1 MRARRI
7 AVAIAL
13 VSAVTASGLLT
24 ACDPKT
30 GSAAGT
36 SASPTPASSGGA
48 GASAPSATGGTGG
61 GSGTGGTTGGATGGT
76 TGGST
81 GGSTGGTAGGGSGAP
96 VSVNGTGGTMLTIS
110 NGTSRVVMNG
120 TVVDFGVAVRD
131 LAWSPDGRKA
141 AFVDGYGNLD
151 TANADGSGRV
161 VVAHNPG
168 GGQTWSHPAWQ
179 VVKAD
184 QQYGN
189 MPRNNLLF
197 VAGSGSTS
205 RLMEVPVA
213 GGTPTTLPLG
223 AESGSNV
230 APLPQTGNTWINGA
244 GSTTGTT
251 VYANTGTGEVY
262 IRDDYIRQQGSAITN
277 GSEPALIPGQDE
289 PGVVFVRSVG
299 GHDHIFVEHFGSS
312 GPNTTIIDITP
323 HATTDYTE
331 PAVSPDGRTVAV
343 RTPNGVAVL
352 PIDGSAAPRLI
363 SSVPGLPA
371 YR

>member
-1 MRARRI
+1 MRTRRI

-30 GSAAGT
+30 GTGAAA
-36 SASPTPASSGGA
+36 SASPTQAASGGA
-48 GASAPSATGGTGG
+48 SASTPTGGTGG
-61 GSGTGGTTGGATGGT
+61 PGGTGGASGTGGTS
-76 TGGST
+76 GGST
-81 GGSTGGTAGGGSGAP
+81 GGSTGGRTGAP

-110 NGTSRVVMNG
+110 NGTTKVVMNG
-120 TVVDFGVAVRD
+120 AVVDFGVVVRD
-131 LAWSPDGRKA
+131 LAWSPDGRRA
-141 AFVDGYGNLD
+141 AFIDGNGNLD

-161 VVAHNPG
+161 VVARNP

-184 QQYGN
+184 PGYGN
-189 MPRNNLLF
+189 MPRNNLFF
-197 VAGSGSTS
+197 VAGSGAGSV
-205 RLMEVPVA
+205 LMEVPTTGGKPARLSLA
-213 GGTPTTLPLG
+213 GE
-223 AESGSNV
+223 AGSTA
-230 APLPQTGNTWINGA
+230 APLPQTGNTWINGS
-244 GSTTGTT
+244 GTTNGTT
-251 VYANTGTGEVY
+251 VYANTGTGDVY
-262 IRDDYIRQQGSAITN
+262 IRDDYIRQQGSVMTN
-277 GSEPALIPGQDE
+277 GSEPAPIPGQVDE
-289 PGVVFVRSVG
+289 GVVFVRSVG
-299 GHDHIFVEHFGSS
+299 GHDHIFVEHFGTSPAGSS
-312 GPNTTIIDITP
+312 AAGTTAVDITP

-352 PIDGSAAPRLI
+352 PIDGSAAPKLI